1 MEVKFMKRK
10 GLKLT
15 IAALAIVLVGGAFVG
30 CSKDSNNQ
38 DTSSGVSG
46 SITLSGSTALQP
58 LIEKSAEVFKSK
70 NPDASISVQGGG
82 SGTGLTQV
90 LSGAVDI
97 GNSDI
102 FAEEKLKA
110 EDAKQLEDHKV
121 VAQGFAVVTSK
132 DVTVKGLTKQQIKD
146 IFSGK
151 VTNWKEVGGADQAIT
166 VIHRPAS
173 SGTRATFVKTVLD
186 GNKALEDDT
195 KGIIQDANGSVK
207 TALESNKGAISYL
220 ALSYLMD
227 EKVKESLNILEIDN
241 LAPTKENITS
251 GKYPFWSWGHM
262 YTKGEAKDLSK
273 AFIDFITSEENKA
286 TVEKLGLFSGGDMKV
301 K

>member
-1 MEVKFMKRK
+1 MKRK

-151 VTNWKEVGGADQAIT
+151 ITNWKEVGGADQAIT
-166 VIHRPAS
+166 VVHRPAS
-173 SGTRATFVKTVLD
+173 SGTRATFVKTMLD
-186 GNKALEDDT
+186 GDKALEDDT

-220 ALSYLMD
+220 ALSYLID

>member
-1 MEVKFMKRK
+1 MKRN

-15 IAALAIVLVGGAFVG
+15 IAALAVVLVGGVFAG
-30 CSKDSNNQ
+30 CSKSETAKE
-38 DTSSGVSG
+38 DTSSKKISG

-58 LIEKSAEVFKSK
+58 LVEKSAEVFKSK

-151 VTNWKEVGGADQAIT
+151 ITNWKEVGGADQAIT
-166 VIHRPAS
+166 VVHRPAS
-173 SGTRATFVKTVLD
+173 SGTRATFVKTMLD
-186 GNKALEDDT
+186 GDKALEDDT

-220 ALSYLMD
+220 ALSYLID

>member
-151 VTNWKEVGGADQAIT
+151 ITNWKEVGGADQAIT
-166 VIHRPAS
+166 VVHRPAS
-173 SGTRATFVKTVLD
+173 SGTRATFVKTMLD
-186 GNKALEDDT
+186 GDKALEDDT

-220 ALSYLMD
+220 ALSYLID

>member
-1 MEVKFMKRK
+1 MKRR

-15 IAALAIVLVGGAFVG
+15 IATLAVVLVTGAFAG
-30 CSKDSNNQ
+30 CSKTTKQ
-38 DTSSGVSG
+38 DTTSSNATSG

-58 LIEKSAEVFKSK
+58 LVEKSAEAFKSK

-102 FAEEKLKA
+102 FADEKLKA
-110 EDAKQLEDHKV
+110 DDAKQLVDHKV

-132 DVTVKGLTKQQIKD
+132 DVTIKGLTKQQIKD

-151 VTNWKEVGGADQAIT
+151 VTNWKDVGGADQAIT

-186 GNKALEDDT
+186 GDKALEDDT

-220 ALSYLMD
+220 ALSYLVD
-227 EKVKESLNILEIDN
+227 EKVKASINILDIDG

-262 YTKGEAKDLSK
+262 FTKGEAKDLSK
-273 AFIDFITSEENKA
+273 TFIDFITSSDNKE
-286 TVEKLGLFSGGDMKV
+286 TVEKLGFFSGGDMKV